1 MIPGDFEVILQRS
14 LDNGHLSRNE
24 QQALKAIIG
33 EVDATHLPA
42 LRSRVFAVAR
52 ERGEELHLGVL
63 LDQVETLLKLLQP
76 PPAPLPVAEA
86 LFSPGEDCRRRLVGL
101 FEAAGRT
108 VDVCVFTITD
118 DAISRAIYDAHRRGV
133 AIRILTDDDKSED
146 LGSDVV
152 DLDRAGVA
160 VRVDRTPAHMHHKFA
175 IFDGK
180 VLASGSYNWTRSA
193 ASENEENVIVTD
205 HPHLVR
211 AFQAEFDQ
219 LWQGLDPQR

>member
-1 MIPGDFEVILQRS
+1 
-14 LDNGHLSRNE
+14 
-24 QQALKAIIG
+24 
-33 EVDATHLPA
+33 
-42 LRSRVFAVAR
+42 
-52 ERGEELHLGVL
+52 
-63 LDQVETLLKLLQP
+63 
-76 PPAPLPVAEA
+76 
-86 LFSPGEDCRRRLVGL
+86 
-101 FEAAGRT
+101 

-118 DAISRAIYDAHRRGV
+118 DTISRAIYDAHRRGV
-133 AIRILTDDDKSED
+133 AIRILTDDDKSGD

-193 ASENEENVIVTD
+193 ASENEENIIVTD
-205 HPHLVR
+205 HPHLLR

-219 LWQGLDPQR
+219 LWSRLG